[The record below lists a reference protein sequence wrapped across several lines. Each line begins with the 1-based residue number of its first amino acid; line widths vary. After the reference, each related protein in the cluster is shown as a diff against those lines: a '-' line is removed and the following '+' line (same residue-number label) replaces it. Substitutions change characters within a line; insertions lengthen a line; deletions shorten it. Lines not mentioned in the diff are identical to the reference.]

1 MQWRF
6 VAVATLLAVG
16 TAHADELDTVRVLG
30 VDVPRSQL
38 QRASS
43 ALSLIQRMAEI
54 GVWEAAKE
62 ELAKAPEGVLLLAYL
77 SSNTPRVGVVD
88 FSLNA
93 GAGTTEGG
101 GAGDITASIGARVVG
116 DYCDVASASLS
127 VRASYA
133 REGDLFGG
141 EARAAAGLC
150 LWRGLFVGPDSKIEP
165 DQTWFA
171 SLFPLRARAE
181 LAVNASPRFS
191 SSRNQPRR
199 RYSEARY
206 GFTVDGLRYM
216 PTDPRRGATFIYA
229 GFENR
234 WEWANL
240 FEGDH
245 GFELIGGF
253 GFVRFFRTREP
264 WALADR
270 AIDIFDIRLHGT
282 KFDESVALIELYPL
296 RLRGVGFGGDHVL
309 FDADLGIGLSGGTIT
324 SSSCLDNVGCV
335 EDVVMTGENVADIA
349 TAVGRAGM
357 SVGTRA
363 SGGGLMFARTLDSNM
378 LGQLAVEDRFTGWYQ
393 QQRDGFVVRG
403 EVFGGTAQHFL
414 DVDARGRERFVGTGI
429 DAQLEVRPQLWLG
442 AQVDGVRVFE
452 RDAVLDGRVAGSGVR
467 AFATLSWTFD
477 LTRQKID
484 LPVPTIQEL
493 TQEPA
498 AEQPAAEQPAP
509 EAAPAAVE
517 APADVNVSPP

>member
-6 VAVATLLAVG
+6 VALASLLAVG
-16 TAHADELDTVRVLG
+16 AAHADDLDTVRVLG

-43 ALSLIQRMAEI
+43 ALSLIQRMAE
-54 GVWEAAKE
+54 GGWEAAKA
-62 ELAKAPEGVLLLAYL
+62 ELAKSPDGALLLGYL
-77 SSNTPRVGVVD
+77 SSNAPRLGVVD
-88 FSLNA
+88 LALNA

-101 GAGDITASIGARVVG
+101 SAGELTATLGARVVG
-116 DYCDVASASLS
+116 DYCDVASASLA

-150 LWRGLFVGPDSKIEP
+150 LWRGLFVGPESKIEP

-181 LAVNASPRFS
+181 LALNASPRFT

-206 GFTVDGLRYM
+206 GFTVDGLRFM
-216 PTDPRRGATFIYA
+216 PTDPRRGVTFIYA

-234 WEWANL
+234 YEWANL
-240 FEGDH
+240 FEGDY

-270 AIDIFDIRLHGT
+270 AIDILDIRLHGT
-282 KFDESVALIELYPL
+282 RFDESVALIELYPL
-296 RLRGVGFGGDHVL
+296 RIRGLGFGGNHVL
-309 FDADLGIGLSGGTIT
+309 FDADLGIGLSGGEI
-324 SSSCLDNVGCV
+324 SASSCLQAVGCTD
-335 EDVVMTGENVADIA
+335 DVIMTGANVADIA
-349 TAVGRAGM
+349 TAVGRGGV

-363 SGGGLMFARTLDSNM
+363 NGGGALFARTLDSNM
-378 LGQLAVEDRFTGWYQ
+378 LGQLTVEDRITGWYQ
-393 QQRDGFVVRG
+393 QQRDGFIVRG
-403 EVFGGTAQHFL
+403 DVFGGNAQHFL

-429 DAQLEVRPQLWLG
+429 DAQVEVRPQLWLG
-442 AQVDGVRVFE
+442 AQVDGVRVFA

-467 AFATLSWTFD
+467 AFATLAWTFD
-477 LTRQKID
+477 LTRRKIE
-484 LPVPTIQEL
+484 LPVPSMQEL
-493 TQEPA
+493 AQEPA
-498 AEQPAAEQPAP
+498 PDAAAPPSEPAP
-509 EAAPAAVE
+509 EEPH
-517 APADVNVSPP
+517 P